1 MGRAGLFSAC
11 GGDARFAR
19 MCRRIAEQGDRT
31 FTFGLSGMKLLIRR
45 HVPKSGPQPELAVD
59 YDARDWFRSQAVHA
73 AALSPDGVPVV
84 DSDLDAWDGVHA
96 YACPATEQAMEQIC
110 GASLKMLRDYG
121 VTVQQADQVLGG
133 GTAPVTVPSTAI
145 RRGGAAGR
153 LKRCSVFL
161 R

>member
-1 MGRAGLFSAC
+1 
-11 GGDARFAR
+11 

-84 DSDLDAWDGVHA
+84 DSDLDAWDGVQDV
-96 YACPATEQAMEQIC
+96 YKRQA
-110 GASLKMLRDYG
+110 
-121 VTVQQADQVLGG
+121 
-133 GTAPVTVPSTAI
+133 
-145 RRGGAAGR
+145 
-153 LKRCSVFL
+153 
-161 R
+161 